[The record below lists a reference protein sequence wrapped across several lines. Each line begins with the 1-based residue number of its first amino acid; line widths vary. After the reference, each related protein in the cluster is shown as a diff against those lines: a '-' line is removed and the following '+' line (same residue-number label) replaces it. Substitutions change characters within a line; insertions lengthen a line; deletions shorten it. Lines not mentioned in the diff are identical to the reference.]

1 MPFLCGGPLSLA
13 SLANAIAAFIVLA
26 AVPLAAQAQN
36 AKEGNGGKVGA
47 DNSVLSLDGEII
59 DLDEARRLF
68 QEHQSELE
76 RIEREQL
83 GLRSQ
88 SETLNNETA
97 QLQQRLIDAASKI
110 KNAERRLSRSEGEI
124 AELAKQQK
132 QLEAAL
138 EENRAVIA
146 QMLGVMQKMGREP
159 PPVMMTERNDALR
172 MVRSAMILAS
182 FFPGFQQ
189 KANELSTT
197 IADLNSIITKSRE
210 EHKILATAQA
220 EFAAFKNEVETLLDQ
235 KRQRMQANWQE
246 QEKLRIAASRH
257 SRAVSDFGDL
267 LKRLDAEVAK
277 QSNLREYE
285 EELRA
290 AGPVIEVKPTVQE
303 AAFVS
308 PGRMKPSVPFEKAKG
323 LLPFPASGKRLIS
336 FGADDEVGGKS
347 QGIRVETRSEA
358 QITSPADGWVIYAGK
373 FRSYGQL
380 LIINAGGGYHILLA
394 GLGQIYTEVGQFVLA
409 GEPVAAMGES
419 PEAANGTVQARNPVL
434 YIEFRKNA
442 RPVDPDPWWS
452 EGVKEG

>member
-1 MPFLCGGPLSLA
+1 LSLA
-13 SLANAIAAFIVLA
+13 SLANAFAAFFFLVAI
-26 AVPLAAQAQN
+26 PMAAQAQN
-36 AKEGNGGKVGA
+36 GAGKGDA
-47 DNSVLSLDGEII
+47 DTSVLSLDGEVI

-68 QEHQSELE
+68 KQHQDELD

-83 GLRSQ
+83 GLKTQ
-88 SETLNNETA
+88 SDTLNTETA
-97 QLQQRLIDAASKI
+97 QLQQNLIDSARKI
-110 KNAERRLSRSEGEI
+110 KNAEKKLTRSEGEI
-124 AELAKQQK
+124 AELAEQQK
-132 QLEAAL
+132 QLEVAL
-138 EENRAVIA
+138 VKNRTAIA

-182 FFPGFQQ
+182 FFPGFRE
-189 KANELSTT
+189 KAEELSTT

-210 EHKILATAQA
+210 EHKILATAQT
-220 EFAAFKNEVETLLDQ
+220 EFAAFKNEVESLLKQ
-235 KRQRMQANWQE
+235 KRETMQANWQE

-267 LKRLDAEVAK
+267 LTRLDAEVAK
-277 QSNLREYE
+277 QSTLKEYE

-290 AGPVIEVKPTVQE
+290 LGPAIEVKPTVQE

-323 LLPFPASGKRLIS
+323 LLPFPASGQRLIS

-358 QITSPADGWVIYAGK
+358 QITSPSDGWVIYAGK

-409 GEPVAAMGES
+409 GEPVATMGES
-419 PEAANGTVQARNPVL
+419 PQLAQGSVQARSPVL